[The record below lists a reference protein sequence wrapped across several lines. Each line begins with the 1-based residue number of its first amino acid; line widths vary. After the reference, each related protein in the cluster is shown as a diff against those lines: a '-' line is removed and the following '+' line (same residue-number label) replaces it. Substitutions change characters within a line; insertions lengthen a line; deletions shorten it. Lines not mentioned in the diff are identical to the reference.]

1 VATYKME
8 VTGLREL
15 INALGDVDKK
25 AVKVIQTEIKEVS
38 EQVVTNAQGRIGGL
52 PMSGWGVWNHNGRD
66 LGFDLRSVVT
76 GIKVQANR
84 FRKRGVNRGFG
95 YDVVQ
100 SNAGGSVFEV
110 IGDGSRINPDH
121 WAGQHFVQ
129 NVVDRFGMARPRTLM
144 PAYYSAVSPEVQERI
159 KDKITDEA
167 RKAGL
172 V

>member
-1 VATYKME
+1 MSTYKIE
-8 VTGLREL
+8 VTGLRDI
-15 INALGDVDKK
+15 INRLGDVDKK
-25 AVKVIQTEIKEVS
+25 AVKVIQTEIKDVS
-38 EQVVTNAQGRIGGL
+38 EQVVTNAQGRISGL
-52 PMSGWGVWNHNGRD
+52 PMSNWGTWRHNGRD

-110 IGDGSRINPDH
+110 IGDHSRVNPDH
-121 WAGQHFVQ
+121 HSGDQFVSY
-129 NVVDRFGMARPRTLM
+129 VADTYGMARPRTLM
-144 PAYYSAVSPEVQERI
+144 PAYYSAVTPEVQERI
-159 KDKITDEA
+159 KDRITTEA

>member
-1 VATYKME
+1 VATPKIE
-8 VTGLREL
+8 VTGLRAL
-15 INALGDVDKK
+15 IDALGETDKK
-25 AVKVIQTEIKEVS
+25 AVKAIQTEIKDVS

-52 PMSGWGVWNHNGRD
+52 PLSGWGAWNNRGRD
-66 LGFDLRSVVT
+66 LGFDMRSVVT

-95 YDVVQ
+95 YDVAQ
-100 SNAGGSVFEV
+100 SNAAGSVYEV
-110 IGDGSRINPDH
+110 VGSGDSP
-121 WAGQHFVQ
+121 FVQ
-129 NVVDRFGMARPRTLM
+129 NIVDRSGTARPRTLL
-144 PAYYSAVSPEVQERI
+144 PAYYSAVTPEVQERI